1 MGLFSMLESFFFVTL
16 GISCI
21 LLMMLIYHFK
31 QRINK
36 LENNNRMMF
45 DVINNMVQ
53 ELSILKNTIHHNT
66 QSNPPTAIPS
76 QLY

>member
-1 MGLFSMLESFFFVTL
+1 MGLFNMLESFFFVTL
-16 GISCI
+16 GISCV

-45 DVINNMVQ
+45 DVINKAFFPVFRRAAG
-53 ELSILKNTIHHNT
+53 KK
-66 QSNPPTAIPS
+66 P
-76 QLY
+76 